1 MVVGATLRQ
10 INRPQL
16 HSHTSGDLH
25 GGVSELMATY
35 VVRSC
40 RSAAWSS
47 RRSSDL
53 AMNKSISVSSPMRC
67 STLWSVRDLD
77 GSVSKRGWCG
87 GGIFPVVDLCSGAS
101 SLRRRFLQRRSGARE
116 VTRSTRRLL
125 FAHVIA
131 GRWCILCWFCGWRLT
146 VLVSSSD
153 VVVVRGCQFWSL
165 MACPGTCCPGLI
177 RSTAMVLLRQ
187 TTLQVRKAVDQRWS
201 RVELECRG
209 DLSSVPLV
217 VASVVSKEEDR
228 RWFFA

>member
-1 MVVGATLRQ
+1 MPGQ
-10 INRPQL
+10 INLPL
-16 HSHTSGDLH
+16 HSHTGGDLH

-116 VTRSTRRLL
+116 VVQEYAQTAVCACHSWKM
-125 FAHVIA
+125 VYP
-131 GRWCILCWFCGWRLT
+131 
-146 VLVSSSD
+146 VLVLWLEADSSGFFLRRCSRAGMSVLELDGVSGDMLPRSDSFNGNGFASGKRLWRSVKLLISDGATSSS
-153 VVVVRGCQFWSL
+153 G
-165 MACPGTCCPGLI
+165 
-177 RSTAMVLLRQ
+177 
-187 TTLQVRKAVDQRWS
+187 
-201 RVELECRG
+201 VEVICLHPFGGHFGGVEGGR
-209 DLSSVPLV
+209 
-217 VASVVSKEEDR
+217 
-228 RWFFA
+228 